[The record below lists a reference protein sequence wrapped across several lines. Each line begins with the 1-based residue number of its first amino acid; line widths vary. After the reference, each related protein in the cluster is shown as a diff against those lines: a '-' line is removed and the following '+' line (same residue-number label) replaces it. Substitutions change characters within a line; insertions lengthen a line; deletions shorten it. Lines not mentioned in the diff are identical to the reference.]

1 MSTAWLGLG
10 SNVNAEAN
18 IRAGIEALR
27 EEFENVGLSPVYTS
41 TAVGFD
47 GDDFI
52 NLVAR
57 VETDLQPIELRQFL
71 RDLEDRYDRKRD
83 VPKFSDRSLDIDILL
98 YDDLVLLSP
107 VLEIPRAEILKF
119 SHVLKPLA
127 DIEPDLTHPTELRPM
142 SEIWNTSGMD
152 DSSLSL
158 LPDF

>member
-10 SNVNAEAN
+10 SNVNAEAH

-27 EEFENVGLSPVYTS
+27 EEFDEVRLSPVYIS

-57 VETDLQPIELRQFL
+57 VETDLQPTQLRQFL
-71 RDLEDRYDRKRD
+71 RQLEDRYGRKRD

-98 YDDLVLLSP
+98 YDDLVLISP
-107 VLEIPRAEILKF
+107 VLQIPRPEILKF
-119 SHVLKPLA
+119 AHVLKPLF
-127 DIEPDLTHPTELRPM
+127 DLEPDLVHPTELC
-142 SEIWNTSGMD
+142 SIADIWESSGLGVSD
-152 DSSLSL
+152 LRLRSL
-158 LPDF
+158 P